1 MFRVQPYAVQV
12 LAAPVGCTAAIL
24 ARELVR
30 DCWQPKLQLKGSNVL
45 VALPLP
51 PGNTHHLFISH
62 VRRSAQEQA
71 RVLQD
76 RLQAVVPGLRVW
88 LDTEG
93 MADATMV
100 ERTIDSVQAVLCVV
114 SVGYFQSKSCMRE
127 LLSCLR
133 TQKPLIAVVEHSVD
147 HGGIT
152 DVEASS
158 RSSRAV
164 AV

>member
-1 MFRVQPYAVQV
+1 MSSRLQRLVFRATAPFFFRVQPYPVQV

-30 DCWQPKLQLKGSNVL
+30 DCWQPKLRLKGSNVL

-100 ERTIDSVQAVLCVV
+100 ERTIDSVQAVL
-114 SVGYFQSKSCMRE
+114 
-127 LLSCLR
+127 
-133 TQKPLIAVVEHSVD
+133 VE
-147 HGGIT
+147 
-152 DVEASS
+152 
-158 RSSRAV
+158 
-164 AV
+164 